1 MKKVP
6 QPANSGCRKI
16 MSSAASP
23 STSGTTA
30 DSSPGASNGPSMAIS
45 SSNNI
50 VRPYGYSNSECGY
63 CKGSRSSVIGA
74 TVGSSSKSYSVLVEK
89 MTPAA
94 YEHFICRGWRRSG
107 IHLYKPSNFESCCPT
122 LTIRLPVEQYQ
133 PTKSQKQILSKLDKR
148 LNKKASLVAPSMP
161 TTNQQSHNS
170 KDPHKKLITSLL
182 SKSEDA
188 RTTVQQSGILEK
200 LQSATTDALRTI
212 IATNIPS
219 ASSSSIPTAKFRFV
233 TPSKKKLKQ
242 WKDQQSQKVQQEQ
255 TVVTKENSASIFAGT
270 TSVPLQ
276 LSTPICAQVVGFQGV
291 SITRDELSRQ
301 VVQHLKSTVLDSGHP
316 GIKFVAFECHGPSG
330 HILVDLMVDMATK
343 ESSNTTTTTSN
354 KSLPM
359 DVDDNSNSDPLAE
372 WYQDTF
378 GRAMPKDVSRSVT
391 RTTIPAHDSAL
402 DPRVHRLYALYQHH
416 VHGDPD
422 PFDSESN
429 DASTDDT
436 AMGDTTET
444 DMDDSIRGQKA
455 PPSSSSDASPLEL
468 LSQLDWGMAPG
479 DWKGRVEAMMS
490 DYVEDLVSRKNA
502 KQARTHE
509 FQTSIIQHY
518 YGFYQFLVESPFP
531 LHGKEGAVSLTANH
545 MEDGA
550 SGVNQTR
557 EVLAK
562 EQGGLVGSP
571 SPLQCGTYHQ
581 HYKILD
587 DVLIAVGVIDIL
599 PTGVSSVYLF
609 YHPTLGTYLKGGV
622 ALGKYAIVR
631 EIEYTKSIAR
641 LPYYYLGYYIES
653 CQKMKYKADYRPS
666 QLLCPTHY
674 RWVDATDIAIPLLQ
688 RSSPRHVCTLYD
700 VSPIKS
706 PWEEESH
713 ATENDEDGG
722 CDDSPPLRRQKL
734 QKQTAASRADQ
745 DVAVS
750 PLLQVPMDIGANM
763 TVTIGMLQESGQ
775 ELVRP
780 VLEEFV
786 REAGPDLALQCIVKL
801 T

>member
-1 MKKVP
+1 MKEVP
-6 QPANSGCRKI
+6 QPSNSSCREI

-23 STSGTTA
+23 SNSGTAA
-30 DSSPGASNGPSMAIS
+30 DSSPGASNGPSTAIS

-133 PTKSQKQILSKLDKR
+133 PTKSQKQIPAKLDKR
-148 LNKKASLVAPSMP
+148 LNKEASLSALTIPA
-161 TTNQQSHNS
+161 TNQES
-170 KDPHKKLITSLL
+170 KGPHQKLIASLL

-188 RTTVQQSGILEK
+188 RTTVEQSGFLEK
-200 LQSATTDALRTI
+200 LQSATADALRTI
-212 IATNIPS
+212 IVTNIPS
-219 ASSSSIPTAKFRFV
+219 ADSSSIPAAKFKFV

-242 WKDQQSQKVQQEQ
+242 WKDQQSQHVQKEQKVVME
-255 TVVTKENSASIFAGT
+255 ENSDSTYSGKTPFP
-270 TSVPLQ
+270 VQ

-291 SITRDELSRQ
+291 SMTRDELSRQ
-301 VVQHLKSTVLDSGHP
+301 VVEHLKKSAVLDSGNP
-316 GIKFVAFECHGPSG
+316 GIKIVAFERHGPSG
-330 HILVDLMVDMATK
+330 HVLVDLIVDMPTKAT
-343 ESSNTTTTTSN
+343 SNTTTTTSN

-429 DASTDDT
+429 DASTNDT
-436 AMGDTTET
+436 TMGDTTET
-444 DMDDSIRGQKA
+444 DIDDSIGGQKA
-455 PPSSSSDASPLEL
+455 APSSSSDTTPLEL

-490 DYVEDLVSRKNA
+490 DYLEDLVPQKNA
-502 KQARTHE
+502 NQARTHE

-531 LHGKEGAVSLTANH
+531 LTEKQDTVSLTTYH

-550 SGVNQTR
+550 SAVNQTN
-557 EVLAK
+557 EVPAH
-562 EQGGLVGSP
+562 EQRRHQGRP

-599 PTGVSSVYLF
+599 PSGVSSVYLF

-631 EIEYTKSIAR
+631 EIEYTKSIAQ

-674 RWVDATDIAIPLLQ
+674 RWVDATDVAIPLLQ

-700 VSPIKS
+700 MSPIK
-706 PWEEESH
+706 PAGEEESH
-713 ATENDEDGG
+713 STKNDEDGG

-734 QKQTAASRADQ
+734 QKQTAVSRAEQ

-750 PLLQVPMDIGANM
+750 ALLQVPMDIGANM

-780 VLEEFV
+780 VLEEFI